1 MAIPHAQPG
10 TIVDIRPLTAN
21 LDETKTHTLV
31 KTDKLEIIRLI
42 LKAGK
47 EIATHSTSA
56 SITVQCLEG
65 RVIFNTLGSDLDM
78 RAGDLLFLNGG
89 EPHSV
94 KAVES
99 SSLLLTILLAKS
111 EI

>member
-10 TIVDIRPLTAN
+10 TVVDIRPLASN
-21 LDETKTHTLV
+21 LVETKTHTLA
-31 KTDKLEIIRLI
+31 KTDKLEIIRLV

-56 SITVQCLEG
+56 PITVQCLEG
-65 RVIFNTLGSDLDM
+65 KVIFSTLGNALEM

-94 KAVES
+94 NAVENS
-99 SSLLLTILLAKS
+99 SMLLTILLPKS
-111 EI
+111 

>member
-1 MAIPHAQPG
+1 MAISHAQPG
-10 TIVDIRPLTAN
+10 TIVNIQPLATK

-31 KTDKLEIIRLI
+31 KTDKIEVIRLI
-42 LKAGK
+42 LKKGK

-56 SITVQCLEG
+56 PITVQCLEG
-65 RVIFNTLGSDLDM
+65 RVSFSTLGNDLDM

-99 SSLLLTILLAKS
+99 ASILLTILLAKP
-111 EI
+111 